1 MAWLFIPI
9 VVSNEMWLRSASD
22 KRGGLSEPAEDRLHH
37 DHGGIDDQAEID
49 RADRQQIGGFAAQD
63 ENDDGEKQRERNRRA
78 DDQRASEIA
87 EEYPLQQHDQDDPD
101 HHVVQH
107 RVGGD
112 VDQILAVVDPLDLTP
127 GGRIEELLM
136 SWTSFS
142 TRAIVGELCSPR
154 RISTMPCTMSSSWS
168 RPAMPSRGFS
178 PIVTCGDVA
187 NQNRI
192 AARLRQHGVVQIVDR
207 ADQADAAHH
216 GGLRADIDGVA
227 ADIDVGV
234 GDGLQ
239 HLRQRQ
245 PVGDQ
250 LVEVDLQFIGLGLA
264 APAGDV
270 DHAGHGAEAALQY
283 PVLQRLEVEDA
294 VVRRSLQPVAKD
306 FAGRAQRRNARL
318 RAARQRRELRQPV
331 QHLLQRLFIGVIEGE
346 LQLDV
351 GQSVQRDGADGAQ
364 VLDAGDLGLD
374 RDRDVALDLLRRQPR
389 ALRHDVDHRRGRVG
403 IGLDVELLE
412 CDQAAD
418 DHGDEH
424 GNHQIAAADC

>member
-1 MAWLFIPI
+1 MSCDELFDPGNRRRTLLAAPHQHDALHD
-9 VVSNEMWLRSASD
+9 VVVLVEAGD
-22 KRGGLSEPAEDRLHH
+22 PEPRLL
-37 DHGGIDDQAEID
+37 
-49 RADRQQIGGFAAQD
+49 ADRYM
-63 ENDDGEKQRERNRRA
+63 R
-78 DDQRASEIA
+78 
-87 EEYPLQQHDQDDPD
+87 
-101 HHVVQH
+101 
-107 RVGGD
+107 
-112 VDQILAVVDPLDLTP
+112 
-127 GGRIEELLM
+127 
-136 SWTSFS
+136 
-142 TRAIVGELCSPR
+142 
-154 RISTMPCTMSSSWS
+154 
-168 RPAMPSRGFS
+168 
-178 PIVTCGDVA
+178 DVA
-187 NQNRI
+187 DQNRI
-192 AARLRQHGVVQIVDR
+192 AARLRHHGVVQIVDR
-207 ADQADAAHH
+207 ADQAYAAHH

-227 ADIDVGV
+227 ADIDVGI

-283 PVLQRLEVEDA
+283 PVLQRLQVEHA
-294 VVRRSLQPVAKD
+294 VVRRPLQPVAID
-306 FAGRAQRRNARL
+306 FAGRAQRRNAGL
-318 RAARQRRELRQPV
+318 RVARQGRKLRQPV
-331 QHLLQRLFIGVIEGE
+331 QDLLQGFFIGVIEGE
-346 LQLDV
+346 LQFDV

-418 DHGDEH
+418 EHRDEH
-424 GNHQIAAADC
+424 ADHQITVADC